1 MRRRP
6 EDSKAPIRVL
16 FVNDHIGAAGGTIH
30 GGTVYLLNTLTA
42 FDPERVRAALGILR
56 AYHPAAERF
65 AARGVEVRFC
75 GRSKWDPRALLD
87 IVRLVREWKADIV
100 HLNGQKAH
108 LIGRIAALWTGTP
121 MIIHLHFHYWPRPR
135 WVNRILAT
143 RTALALAPSDFL
155 REHAVTAF
163 GMSPERTRTVRN
175 GLNIG
180 RFANPDPH
188 ARVRIRRECNL
199 TQGQPVIALCGR
211 LSIRPDKGQL
221 TAIRAMAE
229 ILRER
234 HDAVLLLVGEGPARG
249 ACERLISE
257 LGLRRAVQLLGHR
270 GDVPDVLS
278 AADVVMV
285 PSACNETFSFAALEA
300 MCARRPVVASRDG
313 ALVEALGDGER
324 GLLVE
329 RQDVQGFARAVLELL
344 GDERLSARLT
354 EAGYAYARHLTLHR
368 HTEQLMALY
377 AEVIAATQAAHAR
390 H

>member
-1 MRRRP
+1 
-6 EDSKAPIRVL
+6 VL

-42 FDPERVRAALGILR
+42 FDPVRVRAALAILR
-56 AYHPAAERF
+56 SYHPAAERF

-75 GRSKWDPRALLD
+75 GRSKWDPRALID
-87 IVRLVREWKADIV
+87 IVGLVREWKADIV

-121 MIIHLHFHYWPRPR
+121 MIIHLHFHYRPRPR
-135 WVNRILAT
+135 WVNRLLA
-143 RTALALAPSDFL
+143 RQTALALAPSDFL

-175 GLNIG
+175 GLDTD

-188 ARVRIRRECNL
+188 ARARIRGECNL
-199 TQGQPVIALCGR
+199 TPEQPVIALCGR
-211 LSIRPDKGQL
+211 LSTRPDKGQL
-221 TAIRAMAE
+221 TAIRAMSG

-234 HDAVLLLVGEGPARG
+234 PDAVLLLVGEGPARG
-249 ACERLISE
+249 DCERLISGLE
-257 LGLRRAVQLLGHR
+257 LRHAVQLMGHR
-270 GDVPDVLS
+270 SDIPDVLS

-313 ALVEALGDGER
+313 ALVEALADGER

-329 RQDVQGFARAVLELL
+329 RHDVQGFARAVLELL
-344 GDERLSARLT
+344 TEKRLSARLT
-354 EAGYAYARHLTLHR
+354 EAAYAHASRLTLHR

-377 AEVIAATQAAHAR
+377 AEVMAATQDAHVR

>member
-1 MRRRP
+1 
-6 EDSKAPIRVL
+6 VL

-42 FDPERVRAALGILR
+42 FDPVRVRAALAILR
-56 AYHPAAERF
+56 SYHPAAERF

-75 GRSKWDPRALLD
+75 GRSKWDPRALID
-87 IVRLVREWKADIV
+87 IVGLVREWKADIV

-121 MIIHLHFHYWPRPR
+121 MIIHLHFHYRPRPR
-135 WVNRILAT
+135 WVNRLLA
-143 RTALALAPSDFL
+143 RQTALALAPSDFL

-175 GLNIG
+175 GLDTD

-188 ARVRIRRECNL
+188 ARARIRGECNL
-199 TQGQPVIALCGR
+199 TPEQPVIALCGR
-211 LSIRPDKGQL
+211 LSTRPDKGQL
-221 TAIRAMAE
+221 TAIRAMSG
-229 ILRER
+229 ILTER
-234 HDAVLLLVGEGPARG
+234 PDAVLLLVGEGPARG
-249 ACERLISE
+249 DCERLISGLE
-257 LGLRRAVQLLGHR
+257 LRHAVQLMGHR
-270 GDVPDVLS
+270 SDIPDVLS

-313 ALVEALGDGER
+313 ALVEALADGER

-329 RQDVQGFARAVLELL
+329 RHDVQGFARAVLELL
-344 GDERLSARLT
+344 TEKRLSARLT
-354 EAGYAYARHLTLHR
+354 EAAYAHASRLTLHR

-377 AEVIAATQAAHAR
+377 AEVMAATQDAHVR